1 VLISP
6 LAGRQKDKSTT
17 CQLLSLD
24 TYKIRQKEMPLVTLW
39 YTAKTNLN
47 FIKGKPAASIGLFI
61 WHNGLCFL
69 PAAFS
74 NQEQMKI
81 NQLSLKVDTRYIFMD
96 FKALQYNRSEVFITH
111 DFFLGNAVTQAA
123 QRTQTLS
130 KERLQH
136 RSAAAPAS
144 LLSLGLLYFYQ

>member
-1 VLISP
+1 
-6 LAGRQKDKSTT
+6 
-17 CQLLSLD
+17 
-24 TYKIRQKEMPLVTLW
+24 
-39 YTAKTNLN
+39 
-47 FIKGKPAASIGLFI
+47 
-61 WHNGLCFL
+61 
-69 PAAFS
+69 
-74 NQEQMKI
+74 MKI

-111 DFFLGNAVTQAA
+111 DFFLVNAVTQAA